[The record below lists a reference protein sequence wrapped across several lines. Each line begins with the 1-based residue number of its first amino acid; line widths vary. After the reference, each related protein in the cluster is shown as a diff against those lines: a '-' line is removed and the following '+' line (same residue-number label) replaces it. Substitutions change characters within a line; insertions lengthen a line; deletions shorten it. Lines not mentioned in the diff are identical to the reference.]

1 MARYRVLIYDN
12 TYYGDESERI
22 DYGVF
27 ANADEAVAVSKK
39 IVDDD
44 LNAMWQP
51 SMTAADL
58 YQLYVSW
65 GPDPVVLP
73 LNPNDPRVIF
83 SAWPYAKATMQGR
96 CRLPRP
102 SALNQ
107 EIENLKLCVE
117 SAARFRSLCLA
128 RDRLPRVRAPDSAG
142 KKRRPRAM
150 RVFCLVQLMSRLRST
165 PTAEAR

>member
-65 GPDPVVLP
+65 GPDPVVL
-73 LNPNDPRVIF
+73 
-83 SAWPYAKATMQGR
+83 
-96 CRLPRP
+96 RLTRT
-102 SALNQ
+102 SH
-107 EIENLKLCVE
+107 
-117 SAARFRSLCLA
+117 
-128 RDRLPRVRAPDSAG
+128 G
-142 KKRRPRAM
+142 
-150 RVFCLVQLMSRLRST
+150 
-165 PTAEAR
+165 